1 MPEFN
6 LYEFARDLSIVG
18 WIVVVAVMVALIYV
32 ISKGTEALVTK
43 KCPWCGKRVPR
54 RAVSCKFCKREGI

>member
-1 MPEFN
+1 MSEFN

-18 WIVVVAVMVALIYV
+18 WIGVIVVMVAVIYV

-43 KCPWCGKRVPR
+43 KCPWCAKRVPR
-54 RAVSCKFCKREGI
+54 RAIVCTFCKHDGI